1 MSDLSACI
9 GCWTLEVLDPNP
21 QPSTL
26 NPKPYHCDSQVSDL
40 SACIGCGTLEVLDL
54 EGNAVSDMEQI
65 GWLAGCERLSAL
77 TLEGNPVSSERG
89 YRRKVLDS
97 IPSLCTL
104 DDFDRGDP
112 IGDDDEEEGQE
123 EEAGG
128 LGSGGGGGDSGVGAG
143 LDDSDYD
150 PCNTSVVAP
159 LREGGVSSRLGKD
172 KAELMVVHQGIKH
185 ARLGFDDAEF
195 FDGAAQSM
203 SGRPGTGGS
212 VRPGSAGGRVGTAS
226 FRPGSAMSR
235 PPQSPG
241 GSSTRSGGSE
251 DGRGGTRPGSSS
263 SGGVMYGHASRP
275 MSAMSMRRPST
286 AMSQSRPG
294 TAAASPGR
302 PQSAMAGGREAAW
315 AARRSAR
322 QGWRGGA
329 GGGDAGDDGHVAS
342 DLTFNTDEVYCG
354 NLTRGLKRRNVALAV
369 EKYSVGGVGEA
380 AAGDGGG
387 KGGAGGVGGGQVEMT
402 TDEVGSEQ

>member
-1 MSDLSACI
+1 
-9 GCWTLEVLDPNP
+9 
-21 QPSTL
+21 
-26 NPKPYHCDSQVSDL
+26 
-40 SACIGCGTLEVLDL
+40 
-54 EGNAVSDMEQI
+54 VSDMEQI

-77 TLEGNPVSSERG
+77 TLEGNPVSTERG
-89 YRRKVLDS
+89 YRRKVLDA
-97 IPSLCTL
+97 IPSLNTL

-112 IGDDDEEEGQE
+112 IGDDEEEEGQE
-123 EEAGG
+123 EEEEEEAGG
-128 LGSGGGGGDSGVGAG
+128 LSSGGGGGDSGLGAG

-159 LREGGVSSRLGKD
+159 LREVGATSRLGKGKD

-185 ARLGFDDAEF
+185 ARLGFDDADF

-212 VRPGSAGGRVGTAS
+212 MRPGSAGGRVGTAS
-226 FRPGSAMSR
+226 FRPGSAMTR

-241 GSSTRSGGSE
+241 GSSTKSGGSE

-263 SGGVMYGHASRP
+263 SGGGMYGHASRP
-275 MSAMSMRRPST
+275 LSAMSMRRPST

-322 QGWRGGA
+322 QGGRGGA
-329 GGGDAGDDGHVAS
+329 GGDAGGDDGHVAS

-369 EKYSVGGVGEA
+369 EKYSGEGVGN
-380 AAGDGGG
+380 AAGGGG
-387 KGGAGGVGGGQVEMT
+387 KGKGGGVGGGQVEMT
-402 TDEVGSEQ
+402 TDEVGSE